1 MGKAI
6 RASALVLLLVCS
18 AQAGWIHADIAP
30 PPPDEQEQTT
40 GSDAADKPQDGSAET
55 LTQAV
60 LDLLADA
67 LALV

>member
-18 AQAGWIHADIAP
+18 AQAGWIHADKAP
-30 PPPDEQEQTT
+30 PPPAEQVQTT
-40 GSDAADKPQDGSAET
+40 DSDAADETQDGVAEA

-60 LDLLADA
+60 LDLLARA